1 LLFSGIQESIL
12 ILLEK
17 LLKKAR
23 KSKGRLGPQEIRLKE
38 FNKKRFGF
46 GYDPEEVK
54 VFLIEVADAYQD
66 LLKEL
71 MDLERKSVENNL
83 DTQELM
89 DGTLKGIEEILQRKT
104 EVEEEIERQKQEIA
118 AEIEKLKLIRKKL
131 FERIKFVIF
140 DMVGV
145 IEKLKPDT
153 SIEKH

>member
-17 LLKKAR
+17 LLKKTR
-23 KSKGRLGPQEIRLKE
+23 KSKRRLEPQEIRLKE

-54 VFLIEVADAYQD
+54 VFLIEVADAYQG

-71 MDLERKSVENNL
+71 MDLERKSMENNL

-89 DGTLKGIEEILQRKT
+89 DGTLKGIEKILQRKT

-118 AEIEKLKLIRKKL
+118 AEIEKLKLIRKRL

>member
-1 LLFSGIQESIL
+1 M
-12 ILLEK
+12 
-17 LLKKAR
+17 KKAR

-104 EVEEEIERQKQEIA
+104 EVEEEIERQKQEIE
-118 AEIEKLKLIRKKL
+118 AEIERLKLIRKKL
-131 FERIKFVIF
+131 FEKIKLVIL
-140 DMVGV
+140 DMAGIIEEIKPSVSVGKHQN
-145 IEKLKPDT
+145 KL
-153 SIEKH
+153 